1 MTASALLNL
10 HILLINLTK
19 ITDIKIKVH
28 IRIIIPGKTEVKK
41 DERFKKTRQIAIGVG
56 CILVSVLLVFY
67 GISQPKVNETPL
79 SQLQDTLSQTSIKT
93 SSSDKND
100 ASFKNSGADT
110 QTTVLNSKSSQP
122 SSAHSVSYPVNLNT
136 CTYEDFVS
144 IDGIGDTKAQAILE
158 YRDYLGGYTNVSQLK
173 EIKGIG
179 TNRFIKFNYFTAK
192 FASFGKKYI

>member
-1 MTASALLNL
+1 MSAS
-10 HILLINLTK
+10 K
-19 ITDIKIKVH
+19 
-28 IRIIIPGKTEVKK
+28 
-41 DERFKKTRQIAIGVG
+41 RQGIIAIGVC

-93 SSSDKND
+93 SSSG
-100 ASFKNSGADT
+100 KNSGADT
-110 QTTVLNSKSSQP
+110 QTTVFNTKSSQP
-122 SSAHSVSYPVNLNT
+122 SSAQSVSYPVNLNT
-136 CTYEDFVS
+136 CTYEDLVS

-179 TNRFIKFNYFTAK
+179 DSTFAK
-192 FASFGKKYI
+192 IEPYVTV

>member
-1 MTASALLNL
+1 MSAS
-10 HILLINLTK
+10 K
-19 ITDIKIKVH
+19 
-28 IRIIIPGKTEVKK
+28 
-41 DERFKKTRQIAIGVG
+41 RQGIIAIGVC

-100 ASFKNSGADT
+100 ASFKNSGA
-110 QTTVLNSKSSQP
+110 QTTLLNTKSSQP
-122 SSAHSVSYPVNLNT
+122 SSAQSVSYPVNLNT
-136 CTYEDFVS
+136 CTYEDLVS

-179 TNRFIKFNYFTAK
+179 DSTFAK
-192 FASFGKKYI
+192 IEPYVTV

>member
-1 MTASALLNL
+1 MSAS
-10 HILLINLTK
+10 K
-19 ITDIKIKVH
+19 
-28 IRIIIPGKTEVKK
+28 
-41 DERFKKTRQIAIGVG
+41 RQGIIAIGVC

-67 GISQPKVNETPL
+67 GISQPKVNNETPL

-93 SSSDKND
+93 SSPDKND

-110 QTTVLNSKSSQP
+110 QTTVLNTKSSQP
-122 SSAHSVSYPVNLNT
+122 SSAQSVSYPVNLNT
-136 CTYEDFVS
+136 CTYEDLVS

-179 TNRFIKFNYFTAK
+179 DSTFAK
-192 FASFGKKYI
+192 IEPYVTV

>member
-1 MTASALLNL
+1 MSAS
-10 HILLINLTK
+10 K
-19 ITDIKIKVH
+19 
-28 IRIIIPGKTEVKK
+28 
-41 DERFKKTRQIAIGVG
+41 RQGIIAIGIC

-93 SSSDKND
+93 SSSDKN
-100 ASFKNSGADT
+100 KNSGADT
-110 QTTVLNSKSSQP
+110 QTTVLNTKSSQP
-122 SSAHSVSYPVNLNT
+122 SSAQSVSYPVNLNT
-136 CTYEDFVS
+136 CTYEDLVS

-179 TNRFIKFNYFTAK
+179 DSTFAK
-192 FASFGKKYI
+192 IEPYVTV

>member
-10 HILLINLTK
+10 HILLINWIKIWIK
-19 ITDIKIKVH
+19 ITDIKIRVH
-28 IRIIIPGKTEVKK
+28 IRIIIQGKTEVKRWALK
-41 DERFKKTRQIAIGVG
+41 RQGIIAIGVC

-110 QTTVLNSKSSQP
+110 QTTVLNTKSSQP
-122 SSAHSVSYPVNLNT
+122 SSAQSVSYPVNLNT
-136 CTYEDFVS
+136 CTYEDLVS

-173 EIKGIG
+173 EIMGIG
-179 TNRFIKFNYFTAK
+179 DSTFAK
-192 FASFGKKYI
+192 IEPYVTVWLVI

>member
-1 MTASALLNL
+1 MSAS
-10 HILLINLTK
+10 K
-19 ITDIKIKVH
+19 
-28 IRIIIPGKTEVKK
+28 
-41 DERFKKTRQIAIGVG
+41 RQGIIAIGVC

-100 ASFKNSGADT
+100 T
-110 QTTVLNSKSSQP
+110 QTTVFNTKSSQP
-122 SSAHSVSYPVNLNT
+122 SSAQSVSYPVNLNT
-136 CTYEDFVS
+136 CTYEDLVS

-179 TNRFIKFNYFTAK
+179 DSTFAK
-192 FASFGKKYI
+192 LEPYVTV

>member
-1 MTASALLNL
+1 MSAS
-10 HILLINLTK
+10 K
-19 ITDIKIKVH
+19 
-28 IRIIIPGKTEVKK
+28 
-41 DERFKKTRQIAIGVG
+41 RQGIIAIGVC

-79 SQLQDTLSQTSIKT
+79 SQLQDT
-93 SSSDKND
+93 
-100 ASFKNSGADT
+100 

-122 SSAHSVSYPVNLNT
+122 SSAQSVSYPVNLNT
-136 CTYEDFVS
+136 CTYEDLVS

-179 TNRFIKFNYFTAK
+179 DSTFAK
-192 FASFGKKYI
+192 IEPYVTV